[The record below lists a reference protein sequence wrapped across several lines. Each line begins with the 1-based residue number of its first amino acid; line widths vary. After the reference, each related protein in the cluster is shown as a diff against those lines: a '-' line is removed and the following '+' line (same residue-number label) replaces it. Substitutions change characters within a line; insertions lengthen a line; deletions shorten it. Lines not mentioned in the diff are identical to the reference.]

1 MPMTTETVRAN
12 WVEDQVFLLRDHS
25 DFPILMTQPA
35 GVHGADLL
43 PLSLIG
49 CAAWDIRSIL
59 HKQRQQLTHFE
70 VTAESERD
78 EDPPWRFRRI
88 RICYKFSGH
97 NLDEKKIHS
106 AIELS
111 EQKYCSV
118 YATLRDVLELISEVE
133 IVNE

>member
-1 MPMTTETVRAN
+1 MTTETVRAS
-12 WVEDQVFLLRDHS
+12 WIGDQVFLLKDHS
-25 DFPILMTQPA
+25 DFPIIMTQPA

-49 CAAWDIRSIL
+49 CAAWDIQSIL

-70 VTAESERD
+70 VTADSQRD
-78 EDPPWRFRRI
+78 EDPPWRFRSI

-97 NLDEKKIHS
+97 NLDEKKIKS

-111 EQKYCSV
+111 EKKYCSV
-118 YATLRDVLELISEVE
+118 YATLRDALELISDYE